1 MKKLLFFILLF
12 FVGVTA
18 AFAQAPTHEQLTYQT
33 VVRNAQNQLVFNQDN
48 VTVKV
53 YVCSDAAGTNV
64 VYSETHT
71 GLSTNA
77 NGMLSMM
84 IGSVAPD
91 EGTWAGIDWSTAYI
105 KTTISYN
112 PGSGTVTITHDP
124 APVTAVPYALS
135 AGNTSNITNLIGD
148 AIHDSIVNNI
158 SEQIHDSIVDALG
171 DYEIQNCDDVNDSV
185 ATAIADGNSNINHA
199 IDTVVLNTIG
209 DAIHDSIVN
218 NIENNIREQIH
229 DSIVNNISEQIHDS
243 IANNVTTT
251 NI

>member
-1 MKKLLFFILLF
+1 MKNLLFFILLF

-33 VVRNAQNQLVFNQDN
+33 VVRNAQNQLVFNQNN

-71 GLSTNA
+71 ALSTNA

-135 AGNTSNITNLIGD
+135 AGNMSNITNIIGD

-158 SEQIHDSIVDALG
+158 NNNVSEQIASHFSEHIDNHDRLHRAKLVTQDKQHAFSPI
-171 DYEIQNCDDVNDSV
+171 DS
-185 ATAIADGNSNINHA
+185 
-199 IDTVVLNTIG
+199 
-209 DAIHDSIVN
+209 
-218 NIENNIREQIH
+218 
-229 DSIVNNISEQIHDS
+229 
-243 IANNVTTT
+243 
-251 NI
+251 